1 MLLEFSCSNHRSIKD
16 RVTFSLV
23 ASRDTA
29 LESNIAE
36 VDGVRVLRSA
46 VVYGANGSG
55 KSSFITA
62 ISFVKALV
70 VNSVNYQPGEGVRQ
84 DAHKSTGINEPTF
97 YDMQFVVDGIRYA
110 YGFTLKQTLID
121 EEYLYFFP
129 SGRQAMIFERS
140 STDFRIGSKF
150 KKSSFSV
157 CRDVLRPNRLLLSC
171 AANFASVDE
180 VNKVFRFFTDDLVVY
195 NNQDFWMDYTLRR
208 IKDDVEMRSA
218 AVSLLRG
225 LGLGIED
232 IRVSID
238 KQSIEISQ
246 LPPILSDDFKQAL
259 SRGFDSVSAKLVY
272 RQFETDLI
280 QEEST
285 GVKKLVSMVCPLLDI
300 MGKGKTL
307 VCDELEANLHESIVY
322 ELVRAF
328 SDSELNESAQLLF
341 TTHETGLLDFD
352 LFRRDQIWFTEMRME
367 DRSTDL
373 YSLAEVKNVRRDESF
388 KRGYISGRYGA
399 LPMLNSN
406 FADAL
411 MDSRREQS

>member
-1 MLLEFSCSNHRSIKD
+1 
-16 RVTFSLV
+16 
-23 ASRDTA
+23 
-29 LESNIAE
+29 
-36 VDGVRVLRSA
+36 
-46 VVYGANGSG
+46 
-55 KSSFITA
+55 
-62 ISFVKALV
+62 
-70 VNSVNYQPGEGVRQ
+70 
-84 DAHKSTGINEPTF
+84 
-97 YDMQFVVDGIRYA
+97 
-110 YGFTLKQTLID
+110 
-121 EEYLYFFP
+121 
-129 SGRQAMIFERS
+129 
-140 STDFRIGSKF
+140 
-150 KKSSFSV
+150 
-157 CRDVLRPNRLLLSC
+157 
-171 AANFASVDE
+171 
-180 VNKVFRFFTDDLVVY
+180 
-195 NNQDFWMDYTLRR
+195 
-208 IKDDVEMRSA
+208 MRSA

-259 SRGFDSVSAKLVY
+259 SQGFDSVSAKLVY
-272 RQFETDLI
+272 RQFETDLM

-399 LPMLNSN
+399 VPMLNSN

>member
-208 IKDDVEMRSA
+208 IKDDAEMRSA

-259 SRGFDSVSAKLVY
+259 SWGFDSVSAKLVY

-341 TTHETGLLDFD
+341 TTHETGLLD
-352 LFRRDQIWFTEMRME
+352 RK
-367 DRSTDL
+367 S
-373 YSLAEVKNVRRDESF
+373 VV
-388 KRGYISGRYGA
+388 
-399 LPMLNSN
+399 
-406 FADAL
+406 
-411 MDSRREQS
+411 